1 MSLIT
6 LDCSRLLCFLRFK
19 PQAIHKAFALTGR
32 FVDCYYTQGV
42 ALGYELLPFQGVLL
56 MSIALGYE
64 LLPFQGVLLMSI
76 ALGYG
81 LLPFQGVLLVS
92 IALGYELLPFQGVLL
107 VYFANLSQV
116 YLNILL
122 RCSLSYAKIDKIF
135 FNSKAFVLFYI
146 ESFLN
151 KGNKCHF

>member
-1 MSLIT
+1 MNIYVSYVIVNSFT
-6 LDCSRLLCFLRFK
+6 LKLLVK
-19 PQAIHKAFALTGR
+19 YKAFALTGR
-32 FVDCYYTQGV
+32 IAHCHYTQG
-42 ALGYELLPFQGVLL
+42 A
-56 MSIALGYE
+56 
-64 LLPFQGVLLMSI
+64 
-76 ALGYG
+76 
-81 LLPFQGVLLVS
+81 
-92 IALGYELLPFQGVLL
+92 ALGYELLPFQGVLL

>member
-1 MSLIT
+1 
-6 LDCSRLLCFLRFK
+6 LDCSRLLYFLLFK

-32 FVDCYYTQGV
+32 FVDYHYTQGV
-42 ALGYELLPFQGVLL
+42 
-56 MSIALGYE
+56 
-64 LLPFQGVLLMSI
+64 
-76 ALGYG
+76 
-81 LLPFQGVLLVS
+81 
-92 IALGYELLPFQGVLL
+92 ALGYELLPFQGVLL